1 MTDTLSAVGPVFLVI
16 LLGFVLRR
24 AGWVP
29 ESFWGPAESVTYTVT
44 FPALLVANLAAADM
58 AAVAWGPL
66 VTVQAG
72 ALMLVAV
79 AMVATR
85 RVLWNN
91 RLGLDGPG
99 FTSAFQ
105 GTIRLNT
112 YIGLAVASAL
122 FGETGVTLT
131 AICVAVAVPL
141 VNVLSVLTLSAWGH
155 GQAARPGPIAKGL
168 IANPL
173 ILACVIGITLNAG
186 GIGLPPLI
194 GPTLEI
200 LGRAA
205 LPVALLAV
213 GAGLSFRHL
222 SRARA
227 PVAVSGVVKL
237 ALLPAL
243 VWLGCLLAGL
253 DGVTTTVAVIYAGL
267 PCSASSYVLARR
279 MGGDGPLVAGIIT
292 AQTLASALTIPILAW
307 LVWTDTGA
315 AV

>member
-29 ESFWGPAESVTYTVT
+29 EAFWGPAESVTYTVT

-58 AAVAWGPL
+58 AAVAWRPL
-66 VTVQAG
+66 VAVQAG

-79 AMVATR
+79 GMVATR
-85 RVLWNN
+85 RALWH

-105 GTIRLNT
+105 GAIRLNT

-122 FGETGVTLT
+122 FGEAGVTLT

-141 VNVLSVLTLSAWGH
+141 VNVLSVLCLSAWGD

-168 IANPL
+168 ITNPL
-173 ILACVIGITLNAG
+173 ILACAIGIALNVG

-213 GAGLSFRHL
+213 GAGLSFRQL

-227 PVAVSGVVKL
+227 PVAVSGAVKL
-237 ALLPAL
+237 LVLPVL
-243 VWLGCLLAGL
+243 VWVGCLLTGL

-292 AQTLASALTIPILAW
+292 AQTLASALTIPALAW
-307 LVWTDTGA
+307 LVLAGAGA
-315 AV
+315 AG